1 MSEDY
6 IARLMAAKA
15 LKNGGGEQGEYYS
28 KAEVDEKLS
37 EKADAQDITIL
48 QGEISGKI
56 AVSDRA
62 IPDTSS
68 AYNDEPEDDIGILQ
82 ENEAEQEF
90 PHAKE

>member
-15 LKNGGGEQGEYYS
+15 LKNGGGEQVDSYS

-37 EKADAQDITIL
+37 EKANAQDITTL

-56 AVSDRA
+56 AVSDIA
-62 IPDTSS
+62 SEDEVSAMLTEIFPD
-68 AYNDEPEDDIGILQ
+68 
-82 ENEAEQEF
+82 AE
-90 PHAKE
+90 